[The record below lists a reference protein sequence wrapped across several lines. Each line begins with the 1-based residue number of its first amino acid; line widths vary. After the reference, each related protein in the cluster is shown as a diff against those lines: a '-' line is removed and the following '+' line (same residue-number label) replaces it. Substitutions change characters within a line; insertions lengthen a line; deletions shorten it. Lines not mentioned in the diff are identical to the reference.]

1 MDKKP
6 KEYSDWLKEVEES
19 ADALIE
25 IGPKETKAKRSK
37 AIKAIISKV
46 KTRSLF
52 YVTYMKDLSSFAE
65 EAIFQLAQ
73 KGLMKEHKEF
83 QESLQAYKILNPYL
97 SEEISTAV
105 LKELKGH
112 WLKDPVIKKRIL
124 TIEKNM
130 RKLYKGV
137 RAVKVKVP
145 RRRKDLLLDSLLIQ
159 CDLAFDKTV
168 PRGRNGKI
176 AKFVNAVYGE
186 EKYPNKTGAERVR
199 KKIDYILKTA
209 KGDTLDKRYSSL
221 IRQWEIFTDF
231 KIVTEGMK
239 IALDALGGKKFHS
252 D

>member
-6 KEYSDWLKEVEES
+6 KEYVDWLKKVEES

-25 IGPKETKAKRSK
+25 NGPKETRAKRSK
-37 AIKAIISKV
+37 AIKAIITKV
-46 KTRSLF
+46 KMRSLF
-52 YVTYMKDLSSFAE
+52 YVTYLKDPSSFAE

-73 KGLMKEHKEF
+73 KGLVKELKEF
-83 QESLQAYKILNPYL
+83 QESLQAYKILNAYL
-97 SEEISTAV
+97 SEKISTAV
-105 LKELKGH
+105 LKELKGY
-112 WLKDPVIKKRIL
+112 WLRDPAIKKQIL

-145 RRRKDLLLDSLLIQ
+145 RQRKDLFLDSILIQ

-168 PRGRNGKI
+168 PHGRNGKI

-186 EKYPNKTGAERVR
+186 EKYPDKTGADRVR

-209 KGDTLDKRYSSL
+209 KGDTLDRRYSSL
-221 IRQWEIFTDF
+221 IRQWEIFTNLS
-231 KIVTEGMK
+231 KATEGRLK
-239 IALDALGGKKFHS
+239 ALEALGGKSFT
-252 D
+252 